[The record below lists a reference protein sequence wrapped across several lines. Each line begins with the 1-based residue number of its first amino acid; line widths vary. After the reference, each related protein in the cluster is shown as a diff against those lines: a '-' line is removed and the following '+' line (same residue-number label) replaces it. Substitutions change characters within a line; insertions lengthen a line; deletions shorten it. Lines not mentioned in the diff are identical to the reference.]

1 MYLQDV
7 KKIIK
12 KLFFSDSNR
21 SVRRWC
27 VAALEV
33 HVLPLQQLPL
43 TSTHLNTFGRGAG
56 PDGQTTGRALWTPT
70 HTHTHTHT
78 RTRTKTHTHTK
89 NNMATWLYYRLLG
102 ARTHARVHTIL
113 HAHCPKPC
121 TPVKANWRPR
131 RGQKAHMSTC
141 DTGRAAPRDTWSFAP
156 AERGYGWCYRV
167 CRTLGYLRHKN
178 KSHTQL
184 LSSLTQGPC
193 APCCLCA
200 ML

>member
-12 KLFFSDSNR
+12 KLFFSASNR

-78 RTRTKTHTHTK
+78 HAHAQRHTHTRK
-89 NNMATWLYYRLLG
+89 ITWPHGY
-102 ARTHARVHTIL
+102 IIDSWE
-113 HAHCPKPC
+113 HAHMHVYTQSCMHTVPSPAHLSKLTEGPGAD
-121 TPVKANWRPR
+121 KR
-131 RGQKAHMSTC
+131 RT
-141 DTGRAAPRDTWSFAP
+141 
-156 AERGYGWCYRV
+156 
-167 CRTLGYLRHKN
+167 
-178 KSHTQL
+178 
-184 LSSLTQGPC
+184 
-193 APCCLCA
+193 
-200 ML
+200 